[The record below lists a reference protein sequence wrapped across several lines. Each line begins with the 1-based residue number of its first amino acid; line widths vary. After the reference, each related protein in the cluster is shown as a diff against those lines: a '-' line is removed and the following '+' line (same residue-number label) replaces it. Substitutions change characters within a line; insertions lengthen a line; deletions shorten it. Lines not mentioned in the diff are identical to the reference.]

1 MGMRSLIRAEMSA
14 VAGSSI
20 KVLGTARVM
29 HEA

>member
-1 MGMRSLIRAEMSA
+1 MRSLIRAEMSA

-20 KVLGTARVM
+20 RVSGTARIM